1 MHFFF
6 FFLVL
11 FPVQPDTSGGFKP
24 VDFLP
29 TDSEDT
35 KVIKSMITA
44 LNSVKK
50 DNWIAIAFTIIGYSV
65 IMLYYSIKLCRYLK
79 VKEKLCFKKAS
90 RNDPDAVHGFVRR
103 RPVTRSQT
111 RSQTRKQKKMEGET
125 DSEVTENI

>member
-1 MHFFF
+1 M
-6 FFLVL
+6 
-11 FPVQPDTSGGFKP
+11 
-24 VDFLP
+24 DFLP

-35 KVIKSMITA
+35 KVIKSMIAA

-90 RNDPDAVHGFVRR
+90 WNDPEAVHGFVPR

-111 RSQTRKQKKMEGET
+111 RKQKKREGET